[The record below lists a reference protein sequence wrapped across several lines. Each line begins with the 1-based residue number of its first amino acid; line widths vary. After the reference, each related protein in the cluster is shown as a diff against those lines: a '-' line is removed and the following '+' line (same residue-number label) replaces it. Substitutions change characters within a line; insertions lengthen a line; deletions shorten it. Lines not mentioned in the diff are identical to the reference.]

1 LTVVNRALLRGP
13 QPYAPSQHRQPP
25 PCLTVELFYDNV
37 AGAPDAE
44 RLRDAAARF
53 RAVGKGKKRARE
65 ATAASAPAAES
76 SDSD

>member
-1 LTVVNRALLRGP
+1 
-13 QPYAPSQHRQPP
+13 
-25 PCLTVELFYDNV
+25 VELFYDNV
-37 AGAPDAE
+37 AGAPEAE

>member
-1 LTVVNRALLRGP
+1 VRYFADPNHTLPPNIDN
-13 QPYAPSQHRQPP
+13 PP

-65 ATAASAPAAES
+65 ATAASAPTAES